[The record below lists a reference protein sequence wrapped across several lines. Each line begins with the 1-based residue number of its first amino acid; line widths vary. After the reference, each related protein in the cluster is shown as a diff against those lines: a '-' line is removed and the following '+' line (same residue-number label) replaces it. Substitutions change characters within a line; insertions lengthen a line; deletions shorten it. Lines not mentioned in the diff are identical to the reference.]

1 LNNDIKGIIM
11 PKVAIIM
18 GSESDAETAKPA
30 IDALNMLGIDHE
42 EKVMSAHRKPE
53 KVREFGLSARS
64 NGVEVIIAIAGGAAH
79 LPGVLA
85 SWTTIPVIG
94 VPVASSELKGV
105 DALYSIVQMPG
116 GIPVATMAIG
126 TAGAKNAAY
135 LAAEILG
142 LKYENIRK
150 AYEDYRAELSRD
162 KGEAGK

>member
-1 LNNDIKGIIM
+1 M

-18 GSESDAETAKPA
+18 GSESDSETVKPA

-42 EKVMSAHRKPE
+42 VKVMSAHRKPE
-53 KVREFGLSARS
+53 KVREFGLSVRE
-64 NGVEVIIAIAGGAAH
+64 NGIEVIIAAAGGAAH
-79 LPGVLA
+79 LPGVIA

-94 VPVASSELKGV
+94 VPIASSELKGV
-105 DALYSIVQMPG
+105 DALYSISQMPA
-116 GIPVATMAIG
+116 GIPVATVAIG
-126 TAGAKNAAY
+126 TAGAKNAAF

-150 AYEDYRAELSRD
+150 AYEDYRKELAKD

>member
-1 LNNDIKGIIM
+1 M

-85 SWTTIPVIG
+85 SWDNYPGNRFVT
-94 VPVASSELKGV
+94 VASSV
-105 DALYSIVQMPG
+105 
-116 GIPVATMAIG
+116 
-126 TAGAKNAAY
+126 N
-135 LAAEILG
+135 
-142 LKYENIRK
+142 
-150 AYEDYRAELSRD
+150 
-162 KGEAGK
+162 

>member
-1 LNNDIKGIIM
+1 M

-18 GSESDAETAKPA
+18 GSESDSETVKPA
-30 IDALNMLGIDHE
+30 VDALNMLGIDHE
-42 EKVMSAHRKPE
+42 VKVMSAHRKPE
-53 KVREFGLSARS
+53 KVREFGLSARD
-64 NGVEVIIAIAGGAAH
+64 NGFEVIIAVAGGAAH

-105 DALYSIVQMPG
+105 DALYSMVQMPA
-116 GIPVATMAIG
+116 GIPVATVAIG
-126 TAGAKNAAY
+126 TSGAKNAAY

-150 AYEDYRAELSRD
+150 AYEDYRKELAKD